1 MPQCPNCGTVVPDGQ
16 KFCGECGTPIPQKK
30 KCPQCGTEWPN
41 AQKFCGECGFNFATV
56 NAAPQKPAAPS
67 AAESDDDKE
76 YEEIGEEEAREGI
89 FTDHRDGQT
98 YNVIKIGKQI
108 WFAENYR
115 GECDGVH
122 VYDCDMDNLDNY
134 GALYNW
140 DSAMSE
146 VPEGWRLPSKK
157 DFKELC
163 DYVSK
168 ITGEDNTRALMSNTD
183 DWDEEFGSG
192 TDVVGFNARPAGFY
206 NPDYSE
212 YEDLGIS
219 TNFWTSNEDSSE
231 DAFVFNVAGS
241 SFDYC
246 LEETFFKTR
255 GFSVRYVKDFDK
267 VEFGEIFWTKIKAL
281 GASEEE
287 KSSDD
292 EVGMTPLSE
301 EDQEEMEAAKEAFYE
316 GDFKGALQKMSPVF
330 QNNTNNFEVYK
341 WCMRI
346 LDQYDKDAAY
356 EVATDGEIAENI
368 CDASFIRIERA
379 LANDDVDEAI
389 EILDEAKE
397 KWPENPLV
405 FTADV
410 MIGCHIDE
418 HGGDNTRFE
427 EAINTIYDNMQVG
440 LEGDDFEKE
449 SCFQYAEWLIAKG
462 KGKKLPTLKMD
473 CWHYMAF
480 PKSKAIEVVEEEE
493 E

>member
-1 MPQCPNCGTVVPDGQ
+1 MPKCPNCGTVVPDGQ

-122 VYDCDMDNLDNY
+122 VYDCDLDNLDNY

-163 DYVSK
+163 DYAEK
-168 ITGEDNTRALMSNTD
+168 ATNAEDDIDLMSDTD
-183 DWDEEFGSG
+183 DWDGFKGKN
-192 TDVVGFNARPAGFY
+192 TFGFNAKPAGY
-206 NPDYSE
+206 
-212 YEDLGIS
+212 YEAEDAEFQDIGIE
-219 TNFWTSNEDSSE
+219 TAFWTSDEDNDDEAFTMKVGGYILRAGFDNSSSKE
-231 DAFVFNVAGS
+231 N
-241 SFDYC
+241 
-246 LEETFFKTR
+246 

-267 VEFGEIFWTKIKAL
+267 VEFGEIFWTKIRAA
-281 GASEEE
+281 GENFS
-287 KSSDD
+287 SDSDD

-301 EDQEEMEAAKEAFYE
+301 DDAKELEAAKEAFYE

-356 EVATDGEIAENI
+356 EVATDGEIAANI

-379 LANDDVDEAI
+379 LENEDVDEAI

-410 MIGCHIDE
+410 MIGYYISQKDYDE
-418 HGGDNTRFE
+418 TRFD
-427 EAINTIYDNMQVG
+427 EAVDTLYDNIQIEG
-440 LEGDDFEKE
+440 LEGDDFERE
-449 SCFQYAEWLIAKG
+449 SCFQYAEWLIAKVRG
-462 KGKKLPTLKMD
+462 KPLPTLEMD

-480 PKSKAIEVVEEEE
+480 PKSKAIEVIEEEE
-493 E
+493 EEK